1 MKRLIAL
8 ALTVFALAA
17 VPVAFGDNGGTP
29 PGSSTPAPTTATPTQ
44 APAQGQR
51 GTRLE
56 QLRLRIQTV
65 ELRFAKRCGSSTTA
79 APQRCVDFA
88 TKVEERLTKLDTNVQ
103 ARVAKIQETCGAAT
117 TNTASTDPKCKNA
130 ADRVALLQKI
140 DGRVQALA
148 QKVQDWLDGKTV
160 SGSSS
165 SSSDS
170 SLDQAAAGL
179 GKLAQQVGANG

>member
-17 VPVAFGDNGGTP
+17 VPVAFGDDGSTP
-29 PGSSTPAPTTATPTQ
+29 PDGSTPAPTTQAATQAPTQ
-44 APAQGQR
+44 AQQGQR

-65 ELRFAKRCGSSTTA
+65 ELRFAKRCGSSATA

-103 ARVAKIQETCGAAT
+103 ARVAKIQETCGAT
-117 TNTASTDPKCKNA
+117 STDPKCKNA

-148 QKVQDWLDGKTV
+148 QKAQDWLDGKTV
-160 SGSSS
+160 SGPSS

>member
-29 PGSSTPAPTTATPTQ
+29 PASSTPAPTTATPTQ

-65 ELRFAKRCGSSTTA
+65 ELRFAKRCGSSATA

-88 TKVEERLTKLDTNVQ
+88 TKVEERLTKLETNVQ
-103 ARVAKIQETCGAAT
+103 ARVAKIQETCGT
-117 TNTASTDPKCKNA
+117 TSTDPKCKNA

-140 DGRVQALA
+140 DGRVQVLA

>member
-1 MKRLIAL
+1 M
-8 ALTVFALAA
+8 FALAA
-17 VPVAFGDNGGTP
+17 VPVAFGDDGSTP
-29 PGSSTPAPTTATPTQ
+29 PDGSTPAPTTQAATQAPTQ
-44 APAQGQR
+44 AQQGQR

-65 ELRFAKRCGSSTTA
+65 ELRFAKRCGSSATA

-117 TNTASTDPKCKNA
+117 TNTASTDAKCKNA
-130 ADRVALLQKI
+130 ADRIALLQKI
-140 DGRVQALA
+140 DGRVQGLA
-148 QKVQDWLDGKTV
+148 QKAQDWLDGKTV

-165 SSSDS
+165 SSSGS

-179 GKLAQQVGANG
+179 GKLTQQVGAGG